1 VGLVESFSHIFSCC
15 VRKSSYGTILC
26 RNSRPAGFV
35 LSPYVGNNFKSKG
48 EAMTSFKILYKILRS
63 RLFWQVPVVVVHLP
77 LVIIPLPVVV
87 IPLPVVVIPL

>member
-1 VGLVESFSHIFSCC
+1 
-15 VRKSSYGTILC
+15 
-26 RNSRPAGFV
+26 
-35 LSPYVGNNFKSKG
+35 
-48 EAMTSFKILYKILRS
+48 MTSFKILYKILRS